1 MFQRLY
7 DAPVFNLHEVKEAN
21 SKKKKLCSRFKKFSA
36 KIARVL
42 VDQLSKPRDQWI
54 IQPLDQQMGIAGGE
68 KFIVG
73 QVFCKFARDDKGIYG
88 SDELAIKMAKN
99 EIRNVNAV
107 MQLGVHSLHSSLM
120 ACHRIKGHVVIITAK
135 MPLSADSWAGHE
147 SSLVYGSS
155 DAARTVKRS
164 NAEMNGLVD
173 RVAGQLGLA
182 AHSVRHQ
189 PADVKVSI
197 GVDCEGHVSS
207 EDGRH

>member
-1 MFQRLY
+1 MY
-7 DAPVFNLHEVKEAN
+7 DKPVFNPHELKEAN
-21 SKKKKLCSRFKKFSA
+21 SFKAALFKAFEGFSA
-36 KIARVL
+36 KVAEAL
-42 VDQLSKPRDQWI
+42 VDQLSKPVNHWVI
-54 IQPLDQQMGIAGGE
+54 KPLHGFGIAGGE
-68 KFIVG
+68 KFVVG

-135 MPLSADSWAGHE
+135 MPLSAVGRADHE

-173 RVAGQLGLA
+173 RVAVQLGLA
-182 AHSVRHQ
+182 AHAVRNQ

-207 EDGRH
+207 HDGRH

>member
-1 MFQRLY
+1 
-7 DAPVFNLHEVKEAN
+7 V
-21 SKKKKLCSRFKKFSA
+21 
-36 KIARVL
+36 
-42 VDQLSKPRDQWI
+42 
-54 IQPLDQQMGIAGGE
+54 
-68 KFIVG
+68 VG

-120 ACHRIKGHVVIITAK
+120 ACHRIKGHVVITTAK
-135 MPLSADSWAGHE
+135 MPLSAGGRAGHE

-173 RVAGQLGLA
+173 RVAVQLGLA
-182 AHSVRHQ
+182 AHAVRNQ

-207 EDGRH
+207 HDGRH

>member
-1 MFQRLY
+1 
-7 DAPVFNLHEVKEAN
+7 V
-21 SKKKKLCSRFKKFSA
+21 
-36 KIARVL
+36 
-42 VDQLSKPRDQWI
+42 
-54 IQPLDQQMGIAGGE
+54 
-68 KFIVG
+68 VG

-120 ACHRIKGHVVIITAK
+120 ACHRIKGHVVITTAK
-135 MPLSADSWAGHE
+135 MPLSAGDRADQE

-173 RVAGQLGLA
+173 RVAAQLGLA
-182 AHSVRHQ
+182 AHSVRGQ
-189 PADVKVSI
+189 PVDLKVSI

-207 EDGRH
+207 KDGRH